1 AIGSSRGSGT
11 PGGTTSHAAANG
23 LATFPGISINNAGS
37 GYTLV
42 ASAAGLTSATSP
54 AFDIS
59 VGSATKLGFFLQPSA
74 TAGGTAISPA
84 VRVEIQD
91 IGGNRVTG
99 STNSVTLAIGTNP
112 NSGTLSGTKTGAAGQ
127 GGAPLPQIRN

>member
-59 VGSATKLGFFLQPSA
+59 VGSATKLGFFLQTSA

-84 VRVEIQD
+84 VRGEIQD
-91 IGGNRVTG
+91 IGGNPRAGATENG
-99 STNSVTLAIGTNP
+99 TPASGQHPNPRAISRAQT
-112 NSGTLSGTKTGAAGQ
+112 TAA
-127 GGAPLPQIRN
+127 AH